1 MNKNMKNSENQK
13 LAALRLAEIRATDQ
27 EDFENCVN
35 DLIKTA
41 SLNEGEASIVAEAIR
56 AKYLPNVMRK
66 AGFEVVEDDDLVLDE
81 GLETANFANEL
92 NTDETDDMHDFEDED
107 LEDDEDEL
115 MDDVDNDMGEVEDE
129 DIATFEIEVPADMVE
144 AAQDA
149 IQRALDDL
157 LGGEDESDL
166 DSMDE
171 DIDDEEFNF
180 EDEDLEDDDFED
192 EDLDDE
198 DYDDEEFDFEDED
211 LEDEDSEDDD
221 FEDEDS
227 MEDSEEDMEDDS
239 KPRMNKHSKEVVK
252 MTKQAMANRTKR
264 EAILKRLASEEEK
277 YPASTSGFKHNNEH
291 AEMPGEV
298 KFKSMKLDGENSMKA
313 DNFDYAEQYVPTK
326 NSGSLNFPDM
336 TKAKSFDGS
345 GDGSLEY
352 TVDWAKMDIPSEGE
366 MFDTPLIPSEKYNDE
381 IPHKATRSA
390 QKHAVK
396 CTTCGYEMEMTDAEM
411 ESDSTS
417 CPGCDKE
424 AEATTLNVKDPGSVV
439 NISSAD
445 NAKVAQIE
453 TARIKTAFSCSSKLA
468 LAGVIEVG
476 EVDAYAEQMLNDNL
490 KADAMIRQTKLLL
503 RSAQASTE
511 RVAAAAAEKMNVRTA
526 STLGISTSPAI
537 SGNSITN
544 NAALDIQAALKGT
557 WSMPHL
563 ED

>member
-41 SLNEGEASIVAEAIR
+41 SLNEDDASVVAEAIR
-56 AKYLPNVMRK
+56 SKYLPNVMRQ
-66 AGFEVVEDDDLVLDE
+66 AGFDVVEDDDVVLDE
-81 GLETANFANEL
+81 GLETADFANDL
-92 NTDETDDMHDFEDED
+92 DTDDEDDMHDLDDDMSDMDDD
-107 LEDDEDEL
+107 LEDDEDEFA
-115 MDDVDNDMGEVEDE
+115 DDDYNDLDEVEDE

-157 LGGEDESDL
+157 LGGEDESD
-166 DSMDE
+166 
-171 DIDDEEFNF
+171 IDDM
-180 EDEDLEDDDFED
+180 DEDLEDD
-192 EDLDDE
+192 
-198 DYDDEEFDFEDED
+198 EFDFEDEE
-211 LEDEDSEDDD
+211 LEEDSEMDDEELD
-221 FEDEDS
+221 FDDEDLDEDS
-227 MEDSEEDMEDDS
+227 MDDSEEDMEDDS
-239 KPRMNKHSKEVVK
+239 EPVMNKHSKEVVK
-252 MTKQAMANRTKR
+252 MTKQAMANRAKR
-264 EAILKRLASEEEK
+264 EEILKRLASDEEK

-291 AEMPGEV
+291 AEMPGEA
-298 KFKSMKLDGENSMKA
+298 KFDSMKLNGENSMKA
-313 DNFDYAEQYVPTK
+313 DNFDYADQLVPTK
-326 NSGSLNFPDM
+326 NSGSLNFPDI
-336 TKAKSFDGS
+336 TKATTFDGQ

-352 TVDWAKMDIPSEGE
+352 TVDWAAMNLPSEGE
-366 MFDTPLIPSEKYNDE
+366 MFDTPKIPSEKYNDE
-381 IPHKATRSA
+381 IPHKTTLRSA

-396 CTTCGYEMEMTDAEM
+396 CTTCGYEMELTDAEI
-411 ESDSTS
+411 ESEETS
-417 CPGCDKE
+417 CPSCDDEKK
-424 AEATTLNVKDPGSVV
+424 ATTLNVKDPSSVV
-439 NISSAD
+439 NIASIE

-503 RSAQASTE
+503 KSAQASTE
-511 RVAAAAAEKMNVRTA
+511 RVAAAAAEKMSVRTA

>member
-1 MNKNMKNSENQK
+1 MKNSENQK

-66 AGFEVVEDDDLVLDE
+66 AGFDVVEDDDLVLDE

-92 NTDETDDMHDFEDED
+92 ETDETDDMHDFEDED
-107 LEDDEDEL
+107 LEDDEEDL
-115 MDDVDNDMGEVEDE
+115 MDDDYNDMGEVEDE

-171 DIDDEEFNF
+171 DLDE
-180 EDEDLEDDDFED
+180 
-192 EDLDDE
+192 
-198 DYDDEEFDFEDED
+198 EEFDFEDED
-211 LEDEDSEDDD
+211 LEDDDSEDLDD
-221 FEDEDS
+221 EEFDFDDEDLEDEDDEDS

>member
-1 MNKNMKNSENQK
+1 MKNSENQK

-92 NTDETDDMHDFEDED
+92 ETDETDDMHDFEDED
-107 LEDDEDEL
+107 LEDDEEEL
-115 MDDVDNDMGEVEDE
+115 MDDDNNDMGEVEDE

-157 LGGEDESDL
+157 LGGKDESDL

-171 DIDDEEFNF
+171 DLDE
-180 EDEDLEDDDFED
+180 
-192 EDLDDE
+192 
-198 DYDDEEFDFEDED
+198 EEFDFEDED
-211 LEDEDSEDDD
+211 LEDDDSEDLDD
-221 FEDEDS
+221 EEFDFDDEDLEDEDDEDS

-264 EAILKRLASEEEK
+264 EAILKRLASEEEV

-298 KFKSMKLDGENSMKA
+298 KFKSMKLNGENSMKA
-313 DNFDYAEQYVPTK
+313 ENFDYADQFVPTK

-366 MFDTPLIPSEKYNDE
+366 MFETPLIPSEKYNDE

-396 CTTCGYEMEMTDAEM
+396 CTTCGYEMELTDAEI
-411 ESDSTS
+411 ESEETS
-417 CPGCDKE
+417 CPGCSKE
-424 AEATTLNVKDPGSVV
+424 AEATTMNVKDPNSVV
-439 NISSAD
+439 NISSND

>member
-66 AGFEVVEDDDLVLDE
+66 AGFDVVEDDDLVLDE

-92 NTDETDDMHDFEDED
+92 ETDETDDMHDFEDED
-107 LEDDEDEL
+107 LEDDEEDL
-115 MDDVDNDMGEVEDE
+115 MDDDYNDMGEVEDE

-171 DIDDEEFNF
+171 D
-180 EDEDLEDDDFED
+180 L
-192 EDLDDE
+192 
-198 DYDDEEFDFEDED
+198 DDEEFDFEDED
-211 LEDEDSEDDD
+211 LEDDDSEDLDD
-221 FEDEDS
+221 EEFDFDDEDLEDEDDEDS

-264 EAILKRLASEEEK
+264 EAILKRLASEEEV

-298 KFKSMKLDGENSMKA
+298 KFKSMKLNGENSMKSE
-313 DNFDYAEQYVPTK
+313 NFDYADQYVPTK

-366 MFDTPLIPSEKYNDE
+366 MFETPLIPSEKYNDE

-396 CTTCGYEMEMTDAEM
+396 CTTCGYEMELTDAEI
-411 ESDSTS
+411 ESEETS
-417 CPGCDKE
+417 CPGCSKE
-424 AEATTLNVKDPGSVV
+424 AEATTMNVKDPNSVV
-439 NISSAD
+439 NISSND

>member
-92 NTDETDDMHDFEDED
+92 ETDETDDMHDFEDED
-107 LEDDEDEL
+107 LEDDEEEL
-115 MDDVDNDMGEVEDE
+115 MDDDNNDMGEVEDE

-171 DIDDEEFNF
+171 D
-180 EDEDLEDDDFED
+180 L
-192 EDLDDE
+192 
-198 DYDDEEFDFEDED
+198 DDEEFDFEDED
-211 LEDEDSEDDD
+211 LEDDDSEDLDD
-221 FEDEDS
+221 EEFDFDDEDLEDEDDEES

-264 EAILKRLASEEEK
+264 EAILKRLASEEEV

-298 KFKSMKLDGENSMKA
+298 KFKSMKLNGENSMKA
-313 DNFDYAEQYVPTK
+313 ENFDYADQFVPTK

-366 MFDTPLIPSEKYNDE
+366 MFETPLIPSEKYNDE

-396 CTTCGYEMEMTDAEM
+396 CTTCGYEMELTDAEI
-411 ESDSTS
+411 ESEETS
-417 CPGCDKE
+417 CPGCSKE
-424 AEATTLNVKDPGSVV
+424 AEATTMNVKDPNSVV
-439 NISSAD
+439 NISSND

>member
-1 MNKNMKNSENQK
+1 
-13 LAALRLAEIRATDQ
+13 
-27 EDFENCVN
+27 
-35 DLIKTA
+35 
-41 SLNEGEASIVAEAIR
+41 
-56 AKYLPNVMRK
+56 
-66 AGFEVVEDDDLVLDE
+66 
-81 GLETANFANEL
+81 
-92 NTDETDDMHDFEDED
+92 
-107 LEDDEDEL
+107 
-115 MDDVDNDMGEVEDE
+115 
-129 DIATFEIEVPADMVE
+129 
-144 AAQDA
+144 
-149 IQRALDDL
+149 
-157 LGGEDESDL
+157 
-166 DSMDE
+166 
-171 DIDDEEFNF
+171 
-180 EDEDLEDDDFED
+180 
-192 EDLDDE
+192 
-198 DYDDEEFDFEDED
+198 
-211 LEDEDSEDDD
+211 
-221 FEDEDS
+221 
-227 MEDSEEDMEDDS
+227 
-239 KPRMNKHSKEVVK
+239 
-252 MTKQAMANRTKR
+252 MANRTKR
-264 EAILKRLASEEEK
+264 EAILKRLASEEEV

-298 KFKSMKLDGENSMKA
+298 KFKSMKLNGENSMKSE
-313 DNFDYAEQYVPTK
+313 NFDYADQYVPTK

-366 MFDTPLIPSEKYNDE
+366 MFETPLIPSEKYNDE

-396 CTTCGYEMEMTDAEM
+396 CTTCGYEMELTDAEI
-411 ESDSTS
+411 ESEETS
-417 CPGCDKE
+417 CPGCSKE
-424 AEATTLNVKDPGSVV
+424 AEATTMNVKDPNSVV
-439 NISSAD
+439 NISSND

>member
-35 DLIKTA
+35 DLVRTA
-41 SLNEGEASIVAEAIR
+41 SLNEDEASIVADAIR
-56 AKYLPNVMRK
+56 AKYLPNVLRQ
-66 AGFEVVEDDDLVLDE
+66 AGFDVVEDDDLVLDE
-81 GLETANFANEL
+81 GLETADFANDL
-92 NTDETDDMHDFEDED
+92 ETEDDDDMHDLEDED
-107 LEDDEDEL
+107 LEDDEDDFMDEDENEL
-115 MDDVDNDMGEVEDE
+115 DEVEDE

-157 LGGEDESDL
+157 LGGEDESD
-166 DSMDE
+166 MDM
-171 DIDDEEFNF
+171 
-180 EDEDLEDDDFED
+180 DEDLEDDDFSFED
-192 EDLDDE
+192 
-198 DYDDEEFDFEDED
+198 DED
-211 LEDEDSEDDD
+211 LEDEEFDMDEDLD
-221 FEDEDS
+221 EEDS
-227 MEDSEEDMEDDS
+227 MEEADEDMEEDS
-239 KPRMNKHSKEVVK
+239 EPTMNKHSKEVVK
-252 MTKQAMANRTKR
+252 MTKEAMANRAKR

-291 AEMPGEV
+291 AEMPGEA
-298 KFKSMKLDGENSMKA
+298 KFKSMKLQGENSMKA
-313 DNFDYAEQYVPTK
+313 DNFDYADQFVPTN
-326 NSGSLNFPDM
+326 NSGSLNFPEL
-336 TKAKSFDGS
+336 TKPSKLDGS

-352 TVDWAKMDIPSEGE
+352 TVDWDAMNIPSEGE
-366 MFDTPLIPSEKYNDE
+366 MFDTPEIPSEKYNDE
-381 IPHKATRSA
+381 IPHKATVPSTRSA

-396 CTTCGYEMEMTDAEM
+396 CTTCGYEMELTDAEI
-411 ESDSTS
+411 EADSTH
-417 CPGCDKE
+417 CPGCDEKK
-424 AEATTLNVKDPGSVV
+424 EATTLNVKDPGSVV
-439 NISSAD
+439 NIASS
-445 NAKVAQIE
+445 NNEKVAQIE

-503 RSAQASTE
+503 KSAQASTE
-511 RVAAAAAEKMNVRTA
+511 RVAAAAAEKMSVRTA